1 MSSKGSS
8 QSPPW
13 WWWWCCRQQQPGSVL
28 EGTTGRLASSSLQ
41 TPWIGTRHRR
51 WGNIRHVSNVWQ
63 INPLH
68 ISVLLGSWRI
78 SGRVE
83 VWGCGPRY
91 RQTPVQWWVL
101 LDRCYRRR
109 HGRWRRCFDHFT
121 NSMSLLSFKGTF
133 KWAES
138 HQAMDYYNWWEG
150 QVILACDWLMATIL
164 TCHWSAHQRGQWRG
178 LRLCAQVPC
187 GVSPGNNG

>member
-1 MSSKGSS
+1 MFDSGALLMLCSGQDSVRQWMPRQRHATTVFSLWNHENEEAKPYFPTIVFSTLSSIVYMSSKGSS

-28 EGTTGRLASSSLQ
+28 EGTTGHLASSSLQ

-68 ISVLLGSWRI
+68 WSVLLGSWRV

-83 VWGCGPRY
+83 I
-91 RQTPVQWWVL
+91 
-101 LDRCYRRR
+101 R
-109 HGRWRRCFDHFT
+109 HDPSST
-121 NSMSLLSFKGTF
+121 
-133 KWAES
+133 
-138 HQAMDYYNWWEG
+138 D
-150 QVILACDWLMATIL
+150 I
-164 TCHWSAHQRGQWRG
+164 WRG
-178 LRLCAQVPC
+178 
-187 GVSPGNNG
+187 